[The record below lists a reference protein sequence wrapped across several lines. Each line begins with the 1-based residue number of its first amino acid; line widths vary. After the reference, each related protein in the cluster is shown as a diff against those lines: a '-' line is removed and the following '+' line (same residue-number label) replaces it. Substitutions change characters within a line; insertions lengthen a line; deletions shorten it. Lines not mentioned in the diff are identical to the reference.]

1 MKSMPPMFL
10 LSTTADELIRPLSPT
25 FGGQML
31 VAEDRQNSFIDDAV
45 IYIAISIL
53 CFGFACKS
61 VIQNN
66 PVLFILS
73 RLQLFKRNSLSYYK

>member
-10 LSTTADELIRPLSPT
+10 LSTTADELIRPLSP
-25 FGGQML
+25 
-31 VAEDRQNSFIDDAV
+31 EDRQNSFIDDAV

>member
-1 MKSMPPMFL
+1 MPPMFL
-10 LSTTADELIRPLSPT
+10 LSTTADELIRPLSP
-25 FGGQML
+25 
-31 VAEDRQNSFIDDAV
+31 EDRQNSFIDDAV

-61 VIQNN
+61 VFGHKPNN

-73 RLQLFKRNSLSYYK
+73 RLQLFKRNSLSYFK

>member
-1 MKSMPPMFL
+1 MPPMFL
-10 LSTTADELIRPLSPT
+10 LSTTADELIRPLSP
-25 FGGQML
+25 
-31 VAEDRQNSFIDDAV
+31 EDRQNSFIDDAV

-73 RLQLFKRNSLSYYK
+73 RLQLFKRNSLSYFK